1 MSSEELRTALPI
13 LPDTPAEEAERV
25 RALIA
30 VGSPDDQA
38 LAAAYEADA
47 MALACLAEVHQGPA
61 PALDGFLDAVMAE
74 VAKTPREQ
82 PSVPTQREASEE
94 RAPAP
99 ILRPVFGVQLVI
111 ALAAMVLGGLGLA
124 ILAFDDAPRG
134 TAPIVAGQ
142 DDPSASAPVPSEPVA
157 HDPSGQNP
165 SDQNPNDQGPG
176 EPSAAPEAE
185 LPAKPLAAPN
195 RQRRRGMRPRGASQR
210 PGAIVPVDGGR
221 RRNRMSD
228 PLNDVLRRVWQMQQ
242 QRDLKRLPPL
252 GKDESEVKF

>member
-1 MSSEELRTALPI
+1 MPI
-13 LPDTPAEEAERV
+13 LPDTPVEEAERV

-30 VGSPDDQA
+30 VGGPDDQA

-47 MALACLAEVHQGPA
+47 SALAFLAETQRGPT

-82 PSVPTQREASEE
+82 PSAPVQREESEE

-111 ALAAMVLGGLGLA
+111 ALAAMMLGGLGLA
-124 ILAFDDAPRG
+124 ILAFDEAPRG

-142 DDPSASAPVPSEPVA
+142 DDPSASAPVPSEPAPSEPVA
-157 HDPSGQNP
+157 DPSGQ
-165 SDQNPNDQGPG
+165 
-176 EPSAAPEAE
+176 APVEA
-185 LPAKPLAAPN
+185 PTQLAAPN
-195 RQRRRGMRPRGASQR
+195 RQLRRGMRPRGAQR

-221 RRNRMSD
+221 RRSRMSD

-242 QRDLKRLPPL
+242 QRDLQRLPPL
-252 GKDESEVKF
+252 DKDEREVKF

>member
-13 LPDTPAEEAERV
+13 LPDTPVEEAERI

-30 VGSPDDQA
+30 VGGPDEAA

-47 MALACLAEVHQGPA
+47 AALAFLAESQRGPT

-74 VAKTPREQ
+74 VARTPREQ
-82 PSVPTQREASEE
+82 PSAPEQREPLEE

-111 ALAAMVLGGLGLA
+111 ALAAMMLGGLGLA
-124 ILAFDDAPRG
+124 ILAFDEAPRG

-142 DDPSASAPVPSEPVA
+142 DDPSASAPVPSEPPA
-157 HDPSGQNP
+157 ADSTGQA
-165 SDQNPNDQGPG
+165 SV
-176 EPSAAPEAE
+176 EAGA
-185 LPAKPLAAPN
+185 PAKLAAPN
-195 RQRRRGMRPRGASQR
+195 RQLRRGMHAPAAGQR
-210 PGAIVPVDGGR
+210 SGAIVPVDGGR
-221 RRNRMSD
+221 RRGRMSD

-242 QRDLKRLPPL
+242 QRDLMRLPPL
-252 GKDESEVKF
+252 DQNEREVKF